1 MFVAPPAAFQPLEV
15 PGAGG
20 SWCWVSLEVEA
31 GCVQDSHGWLWCAA
45 LSSAVVVKPQGFICW
60 WHRLLGEAVCCVEQF
75 YVLLVVEPAGPEGG
89 TALAFCPEVPGAGSV
104 WDCPHMMWV
113 WSHPAVTPVWGWMG
127 GRSVGC
133 PAPKSSTE
141 VGLVLIPCW
150 IRALGSVQAQNL
162 ILPGISTSS
171 RLSHSVGCPP
181 CKPRERGAVCDKPVV
196 NSP

>member
-1 MFVAPPAAFQPLEV
+1 MFVGSAFQPLEV

-89 TALAFCPEVPGAGSV
+89 TALACCPEVPGAGSV

-113 WSHPAVTPVWGWMG
+113 WSHPAVTP
-127 GRSVGC
+127 
-133 PAPKSSTE
+133 A
-141 VGLVLIPCW
+141 
-150 IRALGSVQAQNL
+150 
-162 ILPGISTSS
+162 
-171 RLSHSVGCPP
+171 
-181 CKPRERGAVCDKPVV
+181 
-196 NSP
+196 